1 MYICI
6 YIIIVC
12 IIYNLKICLSYMI
25 HAYVYMKFLLRLK
38 LNRARNHV
46 VNMFFVK
53 PNMLLHKC
61 ERRCVTFLLLK
72 ETV

>member
-1 MYICI
+1 
-6 YIIIVC
+6 
-12 IIYNLKICLSYMI
+12 MI